1 MNLPEIQKF
10 IDTVTASANAGTLKN
25 VVFSGFA
32 DKEISKIRG
41 ELRLIGGSCVVQFES
56 FLSEGR
62 LKHDNIALSD
72 VADYIK
78 KITEQSFK
86 RADIND
92 SLGSA
97 SLMISKKGKVTFI
110 CDSKLKNRSADDRIG
125 EIILGG
131 NDRHKSRMFT
141 GNEDFLKALG
151 VSDANGRV
159 HDKRQSKFRQICRF
173 AENVRDIVKYLP
185 ESKKLYI
192 ADLCCGRSY
201 LSFAVYYCFTVLFGR
216 DVEMVCIDLKQSVID
231 DCAAVADKLGY
242 NGMHFI
248 CADISKYVP
257 ENKPDLVVSLH
268 ACDTATDVVLDFAAK
283 WRADVILST
292 PCCHH
297 ELNRTMKCPD
307 LDFIAEHSILK
318 QKFCD
323 AATDSLRLLRLNASG
338 YSTDAIELI
347 DPEETPKNVL
357 IRAVR
362 RKNFDFESKEAMALK
377 DRYERAYRYLTGAEP
392 KPLEIADIMK

>member
-1 MNLPEIQKF
+1 
-10 IDTVTASANAGTLKN
+10 
-25 VVFSGFA
+25 
-32 DKEISKIRG
+32 
-41 ELRLIGGSCVVQFES
+41 
-56 FLSEGR
+56 
-62 LKHDNIALSD
+62 
-72 VADYIK
+72 
-78 KITEQSFK
+78 
-86 RADIND
+86 
-92 SLGSA
+92 
-97 SLMISKKGKVTFI
+97 
-110 CDSKLKNRSADDRIG
+110 
-125 EIILGG
+125 
-131 NDRHKSRMFT
+131 
-141 GNEDFLKALG
+141 
-151 VSDANGRV
+151 
-159 HDKRQSKFRQICRF
+159 
-173 AENVRDIVKYLP
+173 
-185 ESKKLYI
+185 
-192 ADLCCGRSY
+192 
-201 LSFAVYYCFTVLFGR
+201 
-216 DVEMVCIDLKQSVID
+216 MVCIDLKQSVID
-231 DCAAVADKLGY
+231 DCAAVANKLGY

-297 ELNRTMKCPD
+297 ELNRTMKCSD

-362 RKNFDFESKEAMALK
+362 RKNFDFKSKEATALR